1 MAEASGPGSAIM
13 AEQAK
18 TLSEAIAKKQK
29 AIQEDPGGY
38 FAATNEGVLSA
49 WEAAAKNPEDMAV
62 AQTAAAMSMAA
73 QRDYGIDADQVQPF
87 PNARAAEFGQAIM
100 TGQPDQA
107 MATIDQ
113 VRAIAGDQGLKQVL
127 GQQGIPPMAK
137 FLAFADMPMQEP
149 VRAAALEAMKIKPEE
164 LDKLV
169 KDRGYKSSEVDE
181 AVAGVITPLSD
192 TMTSGSV
199 GPYRD
204 AMEQLTKYYVSR
216 GATPGQGAALA
227 WSAFDQA
234 YTFNG
239 SYRVPRQFDN
249 DKVTSGMAAALQN
262 LGQFNIVPQPGGPAG
277 APEGYALEQTIR
289 QLQTGGAR
297 WVTNADDTGV
307 ILTYDIDQNGLPG
320 AAVKTANGRL
330 ELLFSDLE
338 AGKYGSA
345 PAVRAPRAIGSIPPT
360 LQSAPPAP

>member
-1 MAEASGPGSAIM
+1 
-13 AEQAK
+13 
-18 TLSEAIAKKQK
+18 
-29 AIQEDPGGY
+29 
-38 FAATNEGVLSA
+38 
-49 WEAAAKNPEDMAV
+49 
-62 AQTAAAMSMAA
+62 MSMAA

-164 LDKLV
+164 MDKLV